1 MTASRVIALVVAT
14 MFLAATAV
22 PASAQ
27 AKPPEVKSGETTK
40 DAKANAG
47 TTDKAEKK
55 AAKKA
60 HKAEKKQAKK
70 AEKEKAEKKQGK
82 QNDTDDPE
90 RSNKGGAARGLDRA
104 DKVAGEHG
112 KPGRDTARSKQ
123 AR

>member
-1 MTASRVIALVVAT
+1 MTASRVIALLVAT
-14 MFLAATAV
+14 MFLVATAA

-27 AKPPEVKSGETTK
+27 AKPAEVRSGETTK

-60 HKAEKKQAKK
+60 QKAEKKQAKK
-70 AEKEKAEKKQGK
+70 AEKAEKKQGK
-82 QNDTDDPE
+82 QHDTDDPE

-112 KPGRDTARSKQ
+112 KPGRDNARTKQ